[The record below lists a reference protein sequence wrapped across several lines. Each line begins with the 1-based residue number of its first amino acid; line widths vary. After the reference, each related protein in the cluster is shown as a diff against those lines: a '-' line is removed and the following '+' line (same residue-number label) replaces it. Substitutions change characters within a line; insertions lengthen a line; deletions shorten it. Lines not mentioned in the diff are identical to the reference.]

1 MCWYRNISKMWVK
14 KATFLDVYLYSY
26 MYLSRHNNSV
36 CVKTICVYTCDRKFL
51 EDKQELLMIT
61 PGE

>member
-1 MCWYRNISKMWVK
+1 MWVK